1 MKQELNKEVMK
12 MKTDEFSATIG
23 VVSGYIGEERLK
35 EFKKIDRLELAKVWQ
50 KEAKKEMEA
59 SGVYVSAVINYSQ
72 SLYSTDWGCPIGGE
86 PTYTLE
92 GSRNPQFCKD
102 SELWK
107 NSVRNIV
114 KAVKNHFNQ
123 STVTLNFRTVEQEY
137 IK

>member
-1 MKQELNKEVMK
+1 MENELNKEV
-12 MKTDEFSATIG
+12 TDEFSATFG
-23 VVSGYIGEERLK
+23 VVAGYTGEECLK
-35 EFKKIDRLELAKVWQ
+35 EFGKIDKLELAKVWQ
-50 KEAKKEMEA
+50 EEAKKEMDA
-59 SGVYVSAVINYSQ
+59 SGIYVSCVINYSH

-102 SELWK
+102 SECWK

-123 STVTLNFRTVEQEY
+123 STVTLNFRIIEQEY

>member
-1 MKQELNKEVMK
+1 MEEI

-23 VVSGYIGEERLK
+23 VVAGYTGGECLK
-35 EFKKIDRLELAKVWQ
+35 KFKQIDRLELAKVWQ
-50 KEAKKEMEA
+50 EEAKKEMET
-59 SGVYVSAVINYSQ
+59 SGIYVSAVINYSH
-72 SLYSTDWGCPIGGE
+72 SLYAIEWGCPAGGE

-102 SELWK
+102 SECWK
-107 NSVRNIV
+107 NSVKNVV
-114 KAVKNHFNQ
+114 KAVKEKFKQ

>member
-1 MKQELNKEVMK
+1 

-23 VVSGYIGEERLK
+23 VVSGYLGEECLK
-35 EFKKIDRLELAKVWQ
+35 EIKKIGKLELAKVWQ
-50 KEAKKEMEA
+50 VEAKKEMDT
-59 SGVYVSAVINYSQ
+59 SGIYVSAVINYSH

-92 GSRNPQFCKD
+92 GSRNPEFCKD
-102 SELWK
+102 SECWK

-137 IK
+137 IR

>member
-1 MKQELNKEVMK
+1 

-23 VVSGYIGEERLK
+23 VIAGYTCEECLK
-35 EFKKIDRLELAKVWQ
+35 EFKKIGRLELAKVWQ
-50 KEAKKEMEA
+50 EEAKKEMET
-59 SGVYVSAVINYSQ
+59 SGIYVSAVINYSH
-72 SLYSTDWGCPIGGE
+72 SLYAIEWGCPAGGE

-92 GSRNPQFCKD
+92 GSRNPEFCKD

-114 KAVKNHFNQ
+114 KAVKEKFKQ